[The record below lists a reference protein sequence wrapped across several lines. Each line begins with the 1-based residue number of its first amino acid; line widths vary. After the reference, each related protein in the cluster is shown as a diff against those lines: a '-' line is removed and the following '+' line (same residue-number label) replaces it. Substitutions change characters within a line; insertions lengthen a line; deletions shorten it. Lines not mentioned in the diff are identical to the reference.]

1 MAKFLN
7 KLKEILNPPKQEVE
21 TQTTI
26 LQKKAGTYKEVECAI
41 DDQVVDC
48 AELEAPIHE
57 CGPSHFSHGYS
68 PYGNIP
74 SENKYT
80 GIPAPVVLSNDSW
93 FGPAIYKSQ
102 KQLDYMQQEMEM
114 KRQERENNFSVEPDD
129 IHQKMYEI
137 ATKNQNTTLQ
147 LNPLG
152 GSENFHEGPGGW
164 NSGNGWARIEK

>member
-1 MAKFLN
+1 MIIK
-7 KLKEILNPPKQEVE
+7 KLKEILNSPKKEVE

-26 LQKKAGTYKEVECAI
+26 LQKKAGTYKVECAI
-41 DDQVVDC
+41 DEEVVDC
-48 AELEAPIHE
+48 KEMSTTP
-57 CGPSHFSHGYS
+57 
-68 PYGNIP
+68 
-74 SENKYT
+74 YT

-93 FGPAIYKSQ
+93 FGDVTYKSQ
-102 KQLDYMQQEMEM
+102 KQLDYMEQETEM
-114 KRQERENNFSVEPDD
+114 KRQEREKNFSVEPDD

-164 NSGNGWARIEK
+164 NSGNSMGQFLK

>member
-26 LQKKAGTYKEVECAI
+26 LEKKAGTYKVECAI
-41 DDQVVDC
+41 DDEVVDC
-48 AELEAPIHE
+48 DEMSTTP
-57 CGPSHFSHGYS
+57 
-68 PYGNIP
+68 
-74 SENKYT
+74 YT

-93 FGPAIYKSQ
+93 FGDVTYKSQ
-102 KQLDYMQQEMEM
+102 KQLDYMEKETEM
-114 KRQERENNFSVEPDD
+114 KRQEREQNFSVEPDD

-137 ATKNQNTTLQ
+137 ATKNQNTTLD
-147 LNPLG
+147 LDPISPG

-164 NSGNGWARIEK
+164 SSGTGQNQFR

>member
-1 MAKFLN
+1 MIIK
-7 KLKEILNPPKQEVE
+7 KLKKILNPPKKEVE

-26 LQKKAGTYKEVECAI
+26 LQKKAGTYKVECAI
-41 DDQVVDC
+41 DEEVVDC

-74 SENKYT
+74 SENRYT
-80 GIPAPVVLSNDSW
+80 GVPAPVVLSNDSW
-93 FGPAIYKSQ
+93 FGDVTYKSQ
-102 KQLDYMQQEMEM
+102 KQLDYMEQETEM
-114 KRQERENNFSVEPDD
+114 KRQEREKNFSVEPDD

-164 NSGNGWARIEK
+164 NSGNGMGQFLK